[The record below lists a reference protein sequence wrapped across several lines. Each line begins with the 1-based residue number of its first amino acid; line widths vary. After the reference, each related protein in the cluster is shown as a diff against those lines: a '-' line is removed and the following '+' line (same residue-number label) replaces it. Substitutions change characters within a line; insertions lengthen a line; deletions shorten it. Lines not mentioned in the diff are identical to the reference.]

1 MIIMIILVNTEI
13 WLKTQ
18 LLCTFTSENQFEE
31 RLDTIFDSYELFSRK
46 IFILKLEPSKEL
58 VISYNIVPSANTKF
72 ISNTIMAHRKKE
84 TNTLYTI
91 NALNRLIIKL
101 NKGYLDKSYEIDW
114 NEYRN
119 SMILTDGD
127 GYKVMKTK
135 LFRIIDVN

>member
-1 MIIMIILVNTEI
+1 M
-13 WLKTQ
+13 KTQ
-18 LLCTFTSENQFEE
+18 LLCTFTSENQFET

-91 NALNRLIIKL
+91 NALNRLILKL
-101 NKGYLDKSYEIDW
+101 NKGHLDKSYEIDW